1 MVKYVVGIDAGT
13 TGSTVMIFDL
23 EGNLIGTGYREYSCK
38 YPHPGW
44 VEQDIND
51 LWAGICEAAK
61 EVLIKTEVDPK
72 EIGSLGISS
81 QRGTFV
87 PIDKDWVPLCDS
99 IVWSDGRASEE
110 VKWIEENIGRDHYHE
125 VSGDPLSGM
134 WAYAKYKWVI
144 DKRPDLYKKAWK
156 FVNGQEWLLHNLG
169 SKELFTD
176 PSSLA
181 LNGMLDVKTLDWSA
195 ELLNAIGIDKD
206 KLPPVKTSMTQV
218 GVISK
223 KASELTGFAEGMPI
237 CCGGGDQQCA
247 AIGSGV
253 IREGLAEITIGTAA
267 VMVAHVDSPK
277 PDVNHTVL
285 FGGHAMPNKWDMEA
299 LTFAAG
305 VTLRWWRDTYGQ
317 PEKEAAKALGL
328 DPYDLITLEA
338 ENAPVGCKGYL
349 FMPFFNSQV
358 SPYYHD
364 NATGGSLGLT
374 LAHDRGTMA
383 RAVMEGVIYELRM
396 SVEAMENV
404 LGRPFEAIRLS
415 GGGAKSKL
423 WCQMQADVYGRPVE
437 KLNVSD
443 CTTLGAAILGA
454 AGAGVFD
461 NIEEA
466 VDKMV
471 HTFGI
476 IEPNMENHK
485 IYTDLYNIFK
495 DTFLAL
501 RDADI
506 YNKLAAVST
515 KYWG

>member
-1 MVKYVVGIDAGT
+1 
-13 TGSTVMIFDL
+13 
-23 EGNLIGTGYREYSCK
+23 
-38 YPHPGW
+38 
-44 VEQDIND
+44 
-51 LWAGICEAAK
+51 
-61 EVLIKTEVDPK
+61 
-72 EIGSLGISS
+72 
-81 QRGTFV
+81 
-87 PIDKDWVPLCDS
+87 
-99 IVWSDGRASEE
+99 
-110 VKWIEENIGRDHYHE
+110 
-125 VSGDPLSGM
+125 
-134 WAYAKYKWVI
+134 
-144 DKRPDLYKKAWK
+144 
-156 FVNGQEWLLHNLG
+156 
-169 SKELFTD
+169 
-176 PSSLA
+176 
-181 LNGMLDVKTLDWSA
+181 
-195 ELLNAIGIDKD
+195 
-206 KLPPVKTSMTQV
+206 
-218 GVISK
+218 
-223 KASELTGFAEGMPI
+223 MPI

-305 VTLRWWRDTYGQ
+305 VTLRWWRDTFAQ
-317 PEKEAAKALGL
+317 PEKEAATDLGL

-338 ENAPVGCKGYL
+338 EQAPVGCKGYL

-364 NATGGSLGLT
+364 NATGGSIGLT
-374 LAHDRGTMA
+374 LAHDRGMMA

-415 GGGAKSKL
+415 GGGAKSKM

-437 KLNVSD
+437 KLNVTG

-454 AGAGVFD
+454 TGAGVFA

-485 IYTDLYNIFK
+485 IYTDMYHVFK

-506 YNKLAAVST
+506 YNKLAGVT
-515 KYWG
+515 KKYWG